1 MPAATMLTELREF
14 VGFDAA
20 SERRLQALG
29 PEMGKFF
36 PGIVARFYDAILC
49 DPQAREVLKSQEQ
62 IDRLRVSLHDWL
74 EGLFVGPYDDAY
86 LEKRSRIGRIHVR
99 VGLEQ
104 RYMLTAMN
112 VIRLGLHRGLK
123 ELSAEGDGDP
133 LGHAAIDQICDIE
146 LAIMLETYREDYVH
160 KKTAEAESLAVMG
173 RLTAGLAHEVR
184 NPLNAAKLQLD
195 VLRRNAASVA
205 DPSTRR
211 RIERRTNIVQDELR
225 RLSLLLDDFL
235 NLARAGRLD
244 PIHCDARQLLT
255 EVIELRRPEIES
267 QGIEFID
274 DVAAAPCEL
283 VGERDR
289 LKQVVNNLITNA
301 VEAVAGRRQPCV
313 RIVSRVNAGGRWEVS
328 VIDNGPGIAP
338 EVAERAFESF
348 VTTKD
353 AGTGLGLAIVKR
365 IVDLHG
371 GHAKLSPEPS
381 GGTRASFWVPTASPT
396 RASGTDNP
404 TL

>member
-1 MPAATMLTELREF
+1 MADPSLLPTLREY
-14 VGFDAA
+14 VGFDDA
-20 SERRLQALG
+20 SAQRLKKMAPQMRRFHQ
-29 PEMGKFF
+29 
-36 PGIVARFYDAILC
+36 GIVDQFYDAILQ
-49 DPQAREVLKSQEQ
+49 DPGARAVLKNESQVS
-62 IDRLRVSLHDWL
+62 RLKVSLRDWL
-74 EGLFVGPYDDAY
+74 EGLLCGPYDERY
-86 LEKRSRIGRIHVR
+86 FEKRARIGRVHVQ

-104 RYMLTAMN
+104 RYMLSAMN
-112 VIRLGLHRGLK
+112 LIRSGLHRGLS
-123 ELSAEGDGDP
+123 EISTAG
-133 LGHAAIDQICDIE
+133 LGQVLDHRAIDQICDIE
-146 LAIMLETYREDYVH
+146 LAIMLETYREDYVL

-195 VLRRNAASVA
+195 VLRRNAAGVRDESA
-205 DPSTRR
+205 RR
-211 RIERRTNIVQDELR
+211 KIERRTNLVQDELR

-235 NLARAGRLD
+235 NLARARRLD
-244 PIHCDARQLLT
+244 PVQCDACSLLT

-274 DVAAAPCEL
+274 DINGTPCDLVA
-283 VGERDR
+283 ERDR

-301 VEAVAGRRQPCV
+301 VEAVSDSRQPC
-313 RIVSRVNAGGRWEVS
+313 IQITSRMSDERWEVA
-328 VIDNGPGIAP
+328 VIDNGPGISP

-371 GHAKLSPEPS
+371 GHAVLAAEPK
-381 GGTRASFWVPTASPT
+381 GGTRASFWIPSQ
-396 RASGTDNP
+396 G
-404 TL
+404 